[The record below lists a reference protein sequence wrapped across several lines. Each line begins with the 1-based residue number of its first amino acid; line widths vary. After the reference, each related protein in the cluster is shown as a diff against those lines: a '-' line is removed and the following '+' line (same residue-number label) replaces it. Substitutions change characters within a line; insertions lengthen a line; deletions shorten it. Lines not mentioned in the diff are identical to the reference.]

1 MRLTALTVGSRGDAK
16 PYLALAGAAAGWPPG
31 DLATPARS
39 SPTPAAWGLGFAPT
53 EGNPRQ
59 MLETEQ
65 GDAWLEAGR
74 HPLRGTRRLLAVAR
88 PLAARLLAD
97 ATAACQD
104 AEAIIYARGG
114 LAAPRSP
121 SATASRRCWP
131 RCCRS
136 ASPGRSRPRARPPGG
151 LGGAYNP
158 AQPPGRRAVRL
169 AAVPRADQPVA
180 APHPGAAARA
190 AARTRPHPAAPTSTG
205 PVRLQPLGGAQT
217 SRLGPAPARHRLAVP
232 GP

>member
-1 MRLTALTVGSRGDAK
+1 MRLTALTVGSRGDAQ

-151 LGGAYNP
+151 WVAPMTLLSHLVAEQFGWQPFRGLINQWRRHTLGLPP
-158 AQPPGRRAVRL
+158 APLLGPDRTPRRRRAPVLYGYSRWV
-169 AAVPRADQPVA
+169 VPKPPDWGQHLHV
-180 APHPGAAARA
+180 
-190 AARTRPHPAAPTSTG
+190 TG
-205 PVRLQPLGGAQT
+205 
-217 SRLGPAPARHRLAVP
+217 
-232 GP
+232 